1 MAGAVAL
8 DDWQALGIISAA
20 LLSLVT
26 LLGLTWRWGVRPVWR
41 TLRRLNEVADLLLGD
56 KERDVP
62 SLQDRLGVLND
73 RISAA
78 ERRHAE
84 HLSSHVQLH
93 PNGPTRPRR

>member
-1 MAGAVAL
+1 MAL
-8 DDWQALGIISAA
+8 EDWQALGIVCGA
-20 LLSLVT
+20 LIAFLTLV
-26 LLGLTWRWGVRPVWR
+26 GLTWRWGVRPVWR

-56 KERDVP
+56 KDRDVP

-84 HLSSHVQLH
+84 HLSSHAQLLP
-93 PNGPTRPRR
+93 PNGPPRTRR